1 MKTCPNC
8 GYITENDKARFC
20 HKCGGEMPES
30 ADVMEQMADDI
41 AQDFEEE
48 SEPDSE
54 SGLSPDTTTDTV
66 QEQEDDN
73 SSNSEYQAESYDDP
87 IPEPIP
93 EPIQETVAPLPQQ
106 SPYYYEQP
114 YPEQTEKRHNNGLI
128 MGMLVGVLIALTL
141 VVIALG
147 VVYLYQESSGNKRE
161 ATKVEE
167 NYVDLGLPSGL
178 LWATC
183 NVGASKP
190 EEYGDYFAW
199 GETTPKS
206 DCSWSTY
213 TLGSD
218 EKQLTKY
225 CNDSECGKDGFK
237 DDKTTLD
244 LADDAA
250 HANRGDQWRMPT
262 TADFQE
268 LIDNTN
274 SEWVDNYN
282 GTGVKG
288 RLFTA
293 SNGNSIFLPAAG
305 YRYGTL
311 LSDAGSYGYYWSSSL
326 GSDCPD
332 RAYYQDFNS
341 GYVDVGSGGYD
352 IRCYGHT
359 VRPVR
364 PKN

>member
-1 MKTCPNC
+1 
-8 GYITENDKARFC
+8 
-20 HKCGGEMPES
+20 
-30 ADVMEQMADDI
+30 
-41 AQDFEEE
+41 
-48 SEPDSE
+48 
-54 SGLSPDTTTDTV
+54 
-66 QEQEDDN
+66 
-73 SSNSEYQAESYDDP
+73 
-87 IPEPIP
+87 
-93 EPIQETVAPLPQQ
+93 
-106 SPYYYEQP
+106 
-114 YPEQTEKRHNNGLI
+114 
-128 MGMLVGVLIALTL
+128 MGILVGVLIALTL

-147 VVYLYQESSGNKRE
+147 VVYLYQESSGNKREATKVEENE

-199 GETTPKS
+199 GETEPKA
-206 DCSWSTY
+206 DYSWSTY
-213 TLGSD
+213 KWGS
-218 EKQLTKY
+218 EYNQLTKY

-288 RLFTA
+288 RRFAA

-305 YRYGTL
+305 SRDGTSL
-311 LSDAGSYGYYWSSSL
+311 GSAGSYGYYWSSSL
-326 GSDCPD
+326 GSDDPSS
-332 RAYYQDFNS
+332 AYNLYFSS
-341 GYVDVGSGGYD
+341 GLVYVGSNYYYY
-352 IRCYGHT
+352 RCYGRT